1 MILNERDSRH
11 EQVLQVAQQMM
22 TAARTA
28 PKGKG
33 VDIIEV
39 AMVTES
45 NIRILS
51 DTMKQMYEDNGFKF
65 FLRDADNI
73 LQAECVVLIGTRSLP
88 QGLDCGHCGYE
99 HCGDRK
105 KGVPCAINS
114 VDVGIAI
121 GSACSVAADHRVD
134 TRVMFS
140 AGLAAQQLDWL
151 DGCTQV
157 YAIPVSASSKI
168 RSSTGSLR
176 QNKFFSRVG
185 HAVFFIG
192 QSDEVGVFFYH
203 LLCIGHGNAES
214 GVLNHGQVVESV
226 ADGNHFLTRKSDS
239 FRRMASDWALSMP
252 LGTSSRK

>member
-134 TRVMFS
+134 MRVMFS

-151 DGCTQV
+151 DGC
-157 YAIPVSASSKI
+157 AAG
-168 RSSTGSLR
+168 R
-176 QNKFFSRVG
+176 
-185 HAVFFIG
+185 
-192 QSDEVGVFFYH
+192 
-203 LLCIGHGNAES
+203 
-214 GVLNHGQVVESV
+214 
-226 ADGNHFLTRKSDS
+226 
-239 FRRMASDWALSMP
+239 WAP
-252 LGTSSRK
+252 